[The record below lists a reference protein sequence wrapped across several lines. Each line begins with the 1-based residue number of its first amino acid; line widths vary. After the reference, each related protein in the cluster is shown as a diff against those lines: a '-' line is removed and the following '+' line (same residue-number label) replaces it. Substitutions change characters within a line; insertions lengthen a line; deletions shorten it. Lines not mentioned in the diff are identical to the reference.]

1 MFASPMW
8 MLKELQKGEDWGL
21 QLIKSVSRKRK
32 TFLSCGI
39 QFGVSVKKQKVA
51 GDDDEMFLRFY
62 GYANAI

>member
-1 MFASPMW
+1 MW

-21 QLIKSVSRKRK
+21 QLIKSVSRK
-32 TFLSCGI
+32 TLFSL
-39 QFGVSVKKQKVA
+39 GVEYNLEYQWEFEKQKVA